1 MFTKSDPTFG
11 ESDDLPDLPAWT
23 RKEPNYLAFRSDG
36 VSVQSGKYFFDFLK
50 IYCLG
55 NILFSDYPSTY
66 NNVMLDAVNG
76 DETRK
81 SKEKTRK
88 NQDEEKG
95 FGGKIGNFFKL
106 WE

>member
-1 MFTKSDPTFG
+1 M
-11 ESDDLPDLPAWT
+11 
-23 RKEPNYLAFRSDG
+23 
-36 VSVQSGKYFFDFLK
+36 
-50 IYCLG
+50 G

-66 NNVMLDAVNG
+66 SNVMLDAVNG